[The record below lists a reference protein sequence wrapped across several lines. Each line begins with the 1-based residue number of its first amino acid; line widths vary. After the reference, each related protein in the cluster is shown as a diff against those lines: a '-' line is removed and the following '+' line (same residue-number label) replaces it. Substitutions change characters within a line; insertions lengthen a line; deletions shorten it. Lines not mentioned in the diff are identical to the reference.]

1 VKNRG
6 EATQELL
13 VGKGGGKR
21 ERRKLI
27 SKALLGFKRVKG

>member
-21 ERRKLI
+21 ERRKTD
-27 SKALLGFKRVKG
+27 SKGFIRV